1 MSTTGRNET
10 RAGAGP
16 GAGKDKR
23 GRKAS
28 PALSKPVKPD
38 DKLAAVVGHDELPRP
53 EVVKKLWDYIK
64 SEKLQDPENRRMIN
78 ADEKLRPI
86 FDGKSQ
92 VNMFE
97 MTKLVSK
104 HLS

>member
-1 MSTTGRNET
+1 MSTTARSDRGGKGT
-10 RAGAGP
+10 RA
-16 GAGKDKR
+16 
-23 GRKAS
+23 AS

-38 DKLAAVVGHDELPRP
+38 EQLAAVVGSDEMPRP

-64 SEKLQDPENRRMIN
+64 SEGLQDRENRRMIN
-78 ADEKLRPI
+78 ADEKLLPI
-86 FDGKSQ
+86 FNGKHQ

-104 HLS
+104 HLT

>member
-1 MSTTGRNET
+1 MPTPGRSET
-10 RAGAGP
+10 K
-16 GAGKDKR
+16 AGKGSR
-23 GRKAS
+23 GPNA
-28 PALSKPVKPD
+28 ALSKPVKPD
-38 DKLAAVVGHDELPRP
+38 EKLAAVVGSDEMPRP

-64 SEKLQDPENRRMIN
+64 SEGLQDRENRRMIN
-78 ADEKLRPI
+78 ADDKLRPI